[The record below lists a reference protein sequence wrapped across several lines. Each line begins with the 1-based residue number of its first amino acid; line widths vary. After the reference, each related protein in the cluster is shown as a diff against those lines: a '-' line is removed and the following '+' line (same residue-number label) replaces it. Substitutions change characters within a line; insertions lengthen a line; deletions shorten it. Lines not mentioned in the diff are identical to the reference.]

1 MTHPNSSRTG
11 NSIPPKVLILTHGDA
26 DGFCAA
32 AIAKTAYPDARVE
45 FTMAGELPSKLRGL
59 SGYDRLII
67 LDLRSEKEQ
76 MNEVKQALAGISKT
90 CKIIYID
97 HHPFPKGVK
106 RKDFV
111 ACDAVVHRTNAS
123 TSELALEFF
132 KPPPSHEFIALL
144 GAIGDYQEHTPR
156 MKKLIEKYS
165 PRKCYPEAVVHMEQV
180 LRVVD
185 GPIRSRVIEELAL
198 GKWPHE
204 IPLAEEQAGRVLKQ
218 QRMIENHVKDKFR
231 RVCTHALFVGDV
243 PFNASGFAAELL
255 GELLGAEVGM
265 ASYRMGRY
273 LHVSAR
279 RRWGSNVHV
288 NEMIEECTKAVGG
301 FGGGHVGAAGGKIP
315 ARKLDDFLKHVQQY
329 LCKAI

>member
-1 MTHPNSSRTG
+1 MT
-11 NSIPPKVLILTHGDA
+11 PKVLILTHGDT

-45 FTMAGELPSKLRGL
+45 FTVAGELPSKLRGL

-67 LDLRSEKEQ
+67 LDLRPEKGQ
-76 MNEVKQALAGISKT
+76 MGEIKQALAEISKT

-97 HHPFPKGVK
+97 HHPFPRGVK
-106 RKDFV
+106 RKDFE
-111 ACDAVVHRTNAS
+111 ACEAVVHRTNAS

-156 MKKLIEKYS
+156 MKKLLEKYS
-165 PRKCYPEAVVHMEQV
+165 PRKCYPETVVHMEQV

-185 GPIRSRVIEELAL
+185 GPIRSRVIEELAQ

-204 IPLAEEQAGRVLKQ
+204 IPLAREYAGRVLKQ
-218 QRMIENHVKDKFR
+218 QRIIENHVKDNFR
-231 RVCTHALFVGDV
+231 SVCTRALFVGDV
-243 PFNASGFAAELL
+243 PFDASGYAAELL
-255 GELLGAEVGM
+255 VELLGAEVGV

-279 RRWGSNVHV
+279 RRWGSDVRV
-288 NEMIEECTKAVGG
+288 NEMMEECTRAVGG
-301 FGGGHVGAAGGKIP
+301 FGGGHVGAAGGKIL
-315 ARKLDDFLKHVQQY
+315 ARKLDDFLEQVRLR
-329 LCKAI
+329 LCREETPSQIAQ